1 MTTPD
6 DGLFPV
12 TRAQKRPGGALYQGV
27 CKTIR
32 ALEHEGIIDKK
43 LDAGSIAQARA
54 LAASIDRLEHA
65 KASGMQLAPMHEQ
78 LGKVLERLNPAA
90 AVDEMQQLFEEMD
103 KAMKEDSNRGHAETP
118 HPEV

>member
-78 LGKVLERLNPAA
+78 LGKVLERLNPTGASDPFQDFLA
-90 AVDEMQQLFEEMD
+90 ELD
-103 KAMKEDSNRGHAETP
+103 KEGDSSGNAPAP